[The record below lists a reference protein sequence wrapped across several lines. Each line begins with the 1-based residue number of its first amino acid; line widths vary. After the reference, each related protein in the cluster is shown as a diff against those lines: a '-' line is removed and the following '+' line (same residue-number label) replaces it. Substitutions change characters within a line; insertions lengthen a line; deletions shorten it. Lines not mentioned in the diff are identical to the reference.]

1 MQKELNTNLIKE
13 RLSHYGY
20 NQSSI
25 SKELVVSREAVSQW
39 LKNKSFP
46 KPSKLLMLSK
56 ILNLKF
62 DEITLQ
68 KELPI
73 PKISFRKVGNVK
85 TKKKH
90 IQVAQQ
96 MGFALREITEYLPSE
111 MMIKPSELKQPVNE
125 YSYIQKIVN
134 LVRKKYNITEDRLN
148 FKEVISILNSFN
160 VILIPQ
166 LLGTKNQH
174 ENALH
179 IYLPDSQT
187 TWVFINL
194 DTKIFDFKF
203 WLSHELGHI
212 LTPSLEDKK
221 AEDFADNFAG
231 AFLFPSNLA
240 EENYF
245 KIKAIR
251 GIYKKIDYTIKIA
264 NQLII
269 SPITIYKEI
278 NKFAEFRKLPG
289 INLEPHIFKAT
300 TNFTKKYKLMS
311 RHLFKDEKPDAET
324 YIKTVEEKYETIFF
338 KLLEKLYLAKGLTE
352 GYIKTVMNLPI
363 TDAKEIYKYIVNGTK

>member
-13 RLSHYGY
+13 KLHQYGY

-25 SKELVVSREAVSQW
+25 SKELGVSREAVSQW

-56 ILNLKF
+56 ILELKF
-62 DEITLQ
+62 NEITLQ

-73 PKISFRKVGNVK
+73 PKIAFRKVGNAK
-85 TKKKH
+85 TKVKH
-90 IQVAQQ
+90 FQVARQ
-96 MGFALREITEYLPSE
+96 MGFALRELTEFLPSE
-111 MMIKPSELKQPVNE
+111 MLIKPPELKQPVDDYN
-125 YSYIQKIVN
+125 YIQKIVK
-134 LVRKKYNITEDRLN
+134 LVREKNNITKARITFD
-148 FKEVISILNSFN
+148 EVISILNSFN
-160 VILIPQ
+160 TILIPQ
-166 LLGTKNQH
+166 LLGTVRQH

-187 TWVFINL
+187 TWIFINL

-212 LTPSLEDKK
+212 LTPSLEDEK

-231 AFLFPSNLA
+231 AFLFPSKLA

-245 KIKAIR
+245 KILKLR
-251 GIYKKIDYTIKIA
+251 SIYKKIDTILEISKK
-264 NQLII
+264 LII
-269 SPITIYKEI
+269 SPITVYKEI
-278 NKFAEFRKLPG
+278 NKFADFGKLQK
-289 INLEPHIFKAT
+289 INLDSHIFKAT
-300 TNFTKKYKLMS
+300 TSFTKNYKLMS
-311 RHLFKDEKPDAET
+311 QHLFKKEKPDIET
-324 YIKTVEEKYETIFF
+324 YIKTVEEKYGIIFF
-338 KLLEKLYLAKGLTE
+338 KLLEELYLAKGLTE

-363 TDAKEIYKYIVNGTK
+363 TDAKEIYKYIINGTK